1 MSLRATLWAL
11 DDVRTGD
18 PITKLVLLALAD
30 EADDDG
36 GSCYPSLRRIAYRA
50 ECSVATAR
58 RHVAKLESAELIV
71 VDRPAQQGR
80 GHHNRYQLS
89 LPERVP
95 ERDPSAPA
103 KVSKGSRLSVTNP
116 TTRGTT
122 TSGCV
127 DCGGGVTTDPAT
139 GQPNVRCKACYATSK
154 PQRRPAAQRP
164 VGAPYERWQ
173 PDYPDDVIAPDAA
186 LDKLSQARRQVGD
199 ET

>member
-58 RHVAKLESAELIV
+58 RHVAKLESAGLIAV
-71 VDRPAQQGR
+71 FRPAKQGR
-80 GHHNRYQLS
+80 GHHNRYQLC
-89 LPERVP
+89 LPERVAQGN
-95 ERDPSAPA
+95 PSGAQ
-103 KVSKGSRLSVTNP
+103 KGSERNPLGVTNP
-116 TTRGTT
+116 QTRLSNPT
-122 TSGCV
+122 
-127 DCGGGVTTDPAT
+127 
-139 GQPNVRCKACYATSK
+139 K
-154 PQRRPAAQRP
+154 RPAAQRP
-164 VGAPYERWQ
+164 VGAPYEPWQ
-173 PDYPDDVIAPDAA
+173 PAVVEDAVPGGVARQA
-186 LDKLSQARRQVGD
+186 LLELRERMRS